1 MGWLFQSVGKVETIG
16 SLPVDRSSTPGG
28 SILKTDKESLHP
40 KLKSKKFSYGSYRV
54 PRLSKM
60 PHGRYSGGSQ
70 QLEPLEFFMSNF

>member
-40 KLKSKKFSYGSYRV
+40 KLKSKTFSFGSYDV

-70 QLEPLEFFMSNF
+70 QLEPLEFFMSSF